1 MSMLKNYWAPT
12 PKRWKKIGDALLATS
27 TVITVGGML
36 NFENLK
42 EIFTIAQIRWITIA
56 PMILGVIG
64 KFLTNF
70 FKDPETPNLEN

>member
-12 PKRWKKIGDALLATS
+12 PKKWKKIGDALLATS

-70 FKDPETPNLEN
+70 FKDPQTPNLEN

>member
-1 MSMLKNYWAPT
+1 MSMLKNYWSPT
-12 PKRWKKIGDALLATS
+12 PKKWKKIGDALLATS

-36 NFENLK
+36 QFENLK
-42 EIFTIAQIRWITIA
+42 EIFTIEQIRWLTIA
-56 PMILGVIG
+56 PIVLGVIG

>member
-1 MSMLKNYWAPT
+1 MLKNYWAPT
-12 PKRWKKIGDALLATS
+12 PKKWKKIGDALLATS

-42 EIFTIAQIRWITIA
+42 EIFTLAQIRWITIA

-70 FKDPETPNLEN
+70 FKDPETPNLED

>member
-42 EIFTIAQIRWITIA
+42 EIFTIEQIRWLTIA
-56 PMILGVIG
+56 PIILGVIG

-70 FKDPETPNLEN
+70 FKDPETPNLED

>member
-12 PKRWKKIGDALLATS
+12 PKKWKKIGDALLATS

-42 EIFTIAQIRWITIA
+42 EIFTLAQIRWITIA

-70 FKDPETPNLEN
+70 FKDPETPNLED

>member
-70 FKDPETPNLEN
+70 FKDPETPNLED

>member
-1 MSMLKNYWAPT
+1 MLKNYWAPT

-70 FKDPETPNLEN
+70 FKDPETPNLED

>member
-1 MSMLKNYWAPT
+1 MGMMKNYWKPT
-12 PKRWKKIGDALLATS
+12 PKRWRKIGDALLATS
-27 TVITVGGML
+27 TVITVGGL
-36 NFENLK
+36 FQFENLK
-42 EIFTIAQIRWITIA
+42 EIFTIEQIRWLTMT

>member
-12 PKRWKKIGDALLATS
+12 PKKWKKIGDALLATS

-70 FKDPETPNLEN
+70 FKDPQTPNLED

>member
-1 MSMLKNYWAPT
+1 MLKNYWAPT
-12 PKRWKKIGDALLATS
+12 PKKWKKIGDALLATS

-70 FKDPETPNLEN
+70 FKDPQTPNLED

>member
-12 PKRWKKIGDALLATS
+12 PKKWKKIGDALLATS

-70 FKDPETPNLEN
+70 FKDPETPNLED

>member
-1 MSMLKNYWAPT
+1 MSMLKNYWSPT
-12 PKRWKKIGDALLATS
+12 PKKWKKIGDALLATS

-36 NFENLK
+36 QFENLK
-42 EIFTIAQIRWITIA
+42 EIFTIEQIRWLTIA
-56 PMILGVIG
+56 PIILGVIG

>member
-12 PKRWKKIGDALLATS
+12 PKKWKKIGDALLATS
-27 TVITVGGML
+27 TMITVGGMMQ
-36 NFENLK
+36 FENLK
-42 EIFTIAQIRWITIA
+42 EIFTLEQIRWITVA

-70 FKDPETPNLEN
+70 FKDSNLRN

>member
-1 MSMLKNYWAPT
+1 MSILKNYWAPT
-12 PKRWKKIGDALLATS
+12 PKKWKKIGDALLATS

-36 NFENLK
+36 QFENLK
-42 EIFTIAQIRWITIA
+42 EIFTTGQIRWLTIA

-70 FKDPETPNLEN
+70 FKDSETPNLEE

>member
-12 PKRWKKIGDALLATS
+12 PKKWKKIGDALLATS
-27 TVITVGGML
+27 TMITVGGML
-36 NFENLK
+36 QFENLK
-42 EIFTIAQIRWITIA
+42 EIFTLEQIRWITIA

-70 FKDPETPNLEN
+70 FKDPETPNLEE

>member
-1 MSMLKNYWAPT
+1 MSILKNYWAPT
-12 PKRWKKIGDALLATS
+12 PKKWKKIGDALLATS

-36 NFENLK
+36 QFENLK
-42 EIFTIAQIRWITIA
+42 EIFTIGQIRWLTIA

-70 FKDPETPNLEN
+70 FKDPETPNLEE